1 MTMKVILLQDV
12 KKQGKKGQV
21 IEVSDGYG
29 RNYLIKNNLAKLADS
44 SAMSQ
49 LNAEKQAKQRLAEEE
64 LQDAKELKEKIE
76 DKKTVVKIYAK
87 SGEDGR
93 LFGTIPSKQI
103 ADELKKQYKLEIDR
117 RKINLS
123 QNLSSLG
130 FHNVEV
136 KLHPEVTATIRVNV
150 EAQ

>member
-1 MTMKVILLQDV
+1 MKVILLEDV

-49 LNAEKQAKQRLAEEE
+49 WNAEKQAKQRIAEEE
-64 LQDAKELKEKIE
+64 LAEAKELKEKIE
-76 DKKTVVKIYAK
+76 DKNTVVKIYAK
-87 SGEDGR
+87 SGDDGR

-103 ADELKKQYKLEIDR
+103 ADELNKQYKISIDR

-123 QNLSSLG
+123 QNLSALG

-136 KLHPEVTATIRVNV
+136 KLHPEVTATIRVHV

>member
-29 RNYLIKNNLAKLADS
+29 RNYLIKNNLAKLADN

-64 LQDAKELKEKIE
+64 LQDAKDLKEKIE

-103 ADELKKQYKLEIDR
+103 ADELKKQYKIEIDR

>member
-1 MTMKVILLQDV
+1 MKVILLQDV

-29 RNYLIKNNLAKLADS
+29 RNYLIKNNLAKLADN

-64 LQDAKELKEKIE
+64 LQDAKDLKEKIE

-103 ADELKKQYKLEIDR
+103 ADELKKQYKIEIDR